1 MKIPRK
7 ILVIARIAALPTV
20 TASLF
25 AADSWK
31 LPPETVKLKPGPGVE
46 LATGQCLLCH
56 SADYIG
62 TQPRLTRAGW
72 EASVKKMKEKYGA
85 PIPADK
91 TAALVD
97 YLVANY
103 GKADPAPAAK

>member
-1 MKIPRK
+1 MKIRSTLLAGAWMA
-7 ILVIARIAALPTV
+7 LVCSSPGG
-20 TASLF
+20 LF
-25 AADSWK
+25 AADAWK

-72 EASVKKMKEKYGA
+72 EASLKKMKEKYGA
-85 PIPADK
+85 PIPPDK

-97 YLVANY
+97 YLVTHY
-103 GKADPAPAAK
+103 GRENPAPPPR

>member
-1 MKIPRK
+1 MKVFRK
-7 ILVIARIAALPTV
+7 LLVITALAVLLPAV
-20 TASLF
+20 APLP
-25 AADSWK
+25 AADAWK
-31 LPPETVKLKPGPGVE
+31 LPPETATLKPGPGVE
-46 LATGQCLLCH
+46 LVTGQCLLCH

-62 TQPRLTRAGW
+62 TQPRLSRAGW

-91 TAALVD
+91 TSALVD

-103 GKADPAPAAK
+103 GK

>member
-1 MKIPRK
+1 MKTPLK
-7 ILVIARIAALPTV
+7 IFIIAATGLLAV
-20 TASLF
+20 AASLL
-25 AADSWK
+25 AADAWK
-31 LPPETVKLKPGPGVE
+31 LPPETVKLKPGAGVE

-56 SADYIG
+56 SAEYIG

-91 TAALVD
+91 STALVD

-103 GKADPAPAAK
+103 GRENRALNR